1 MNKNILIGIGG
12 VVIAGLGYGIYKAIT
27 KKSVEEKVEDI
38 KEEVTETS
46 TEEYV
51 NDLFEEEKELEEY
64 KEQEKKQSIKDMNPF
79 EDKVSESSEFAAINA
94 MREASGEEPIQMNEK
109 FEKFLGKNSENKSIK
124 ESLDSIAEG
133 IKKDPELKKR
143 VLNIL
148 QE

>member
-64 KEQEKKQSIKDMNPF
+64 EEQEKKQSIKDMNPF

-94 MREASGEEPIQMNEK
+94 MREASGKEPIKINEK
-109 FEKFLGKNSENKSIK
+109 FEKFLGKDSESKSIK
-124 ESLDSIAEG
+124 ESLDNIAEG
-133 IKKDPELKKR
+133 IKKDPKLKKR
-143 VLNIL
+143 VLDIL
-148 QE
+148 SE